1 MPPTPELGT
10 STLHPLPNPPKPPQ
24 SPNPLGPH
32 KSPQPPS
39 DPALAPHYPALLHPP
54 GWTHPQAAPGP
65 APRWLLI
72 SPSAIVTG
80 LPLPLSAKL
89 IRRWRGRIM

>member
-10 STLHPLPNPPKPPQ
+10 STPHPLPNPPKPPQ
-24 SPNPLGPH
+24 SPDPLGPH
-32 KSPQPPS
+32 KTPQPPS
-39 DPALAPHYPALLHPP
+39 HPALAPHYPPP
-54 GWTHPQAAPGP
+54 RLDTSPGP
-65 APRWLLI
+65 APRRLLI